1 MKETRE
7 SFSVSEITGLIKESL
22 ESRFVSVVV
31 EGELSNCKSASSGHL
46 YFNLKD
52 SGAIL
57 QAVMFRFKSRA
68 LGFDIRDGM
77 KVRAFGSIT
86 VYPPRGNYQLLVE
99 SLRQSGIG
107 DILAEL
113 EERKRRL
120 QSEGLF
126 DPERKRPLP
135 RLPSRIAV
143 VTSPTGAAI
152 RDILSILRR
161 RNCGIDIVI
170 LPSAVQGESAP
181 DELAARIREANRFS
195 LGDVIILGRGGG
207 SLEDLLAFSDEA
219 VVRAVA
225 DSSLPVI
232 SAVGHETD
240 WALCDF
246 AADIR
251 APTPSAAAELVS
263 ESRAVIVREVGQL
276 SAGLEAS
283 MRARLDAAR
292 SLAMRFES
300 GAVEAYFMKL
310 VSPLARRRAEAREI
324 LARGIAERLASQAH
338 RLVLARR
345 SLELSS
351 PDAIMRRG
359 FAIVRRVEGGMALR
373 STYGLAVDESLNV
386 RFAKGA
392 ITSVIKEIHP

>member
-1 MKETRE
+1 MKEPRE
-7 SFSVSEITGLIKESL
+7 SLSVSEITGLIRESL
-22 ESRFVSVVV
+22 ESRFMSVTV
-31 EGELSNCKSASSGHL
+31 EGEISNCKSASSGHL

-68 LGFDIRDGM
+68 LGFEVRDGM
-77 KVRAFGSIT
+77 KVKAFGSIT

-99 SLRQSGIG
+99 SMRQSGIG

-120 QSEGLF
+120 GSEGLF

-135 RLPSRIAV
+135 RLPARIAV
-143 VTSPTGAAI
+143 ITSPTGAAI
-152 RDILSILRR
+152 RDILSILHR
-161 RNCGIDIVI
+161 RNCGIDIAI
-170 LPSAVQGESAP
+170 LPAAVQGDSAP
-181 DELAARIREANRFS
+181 RELAARIEEANRFD
-195 LGDVIILGRGGG
+195 LGDVIIIGRGGG
-207 SLEDLLAFSDEA
+207 SLEDLLAFSDEL

-225 DSSLPVI
+225 GSRLPVI

-263 ESRAVIVREVGQL
+263 ESRAVIAREIAQL
-276 SAGLEAS
+276 AAGLEAS
-283 MRARLDAAR
+283 IRSRLDAAR
-292 SLAMRFES
+292 NLARRFEP

-310 VSPLARRRAEAREI
+310 VSPLARRRAEARET
-324 LARGIAERLASQAH
+324 LSRGISERLAGTSH
-338 RLVLARR
+338 RLGLAAR

-351 PDAIMRRG
+351 PRAIMQRG
-359 FAIVRRVEGGMALR
+359 FAIVRKESGGMALR
-373 STYGLAVDESLNV
+373 GTEGLSAEDVLRVS
-386 RFAKGA
+386 FARGELK
-392 ITSVIKEIHP
+392 TVIKEIHP